1 MKEDAT
7 GRGFIVGLCV
17 WLIATWSTSQEM
29 ACLRSSCEAGDLVA
43 FAAIGIGF
51 LAPAWLA
58 ADLSSGLLKDVTV
71 IGRVSASVSD
81 WFGTWGFFLII
92 AFFIAIFT
100 LEALSGFF
108 RREIHSGR
116 YLHPLPSKRVDVP
129 IFVYI
134 EHSCSAIT
142 P

>member
-1 MKEDAT
+1 MEY
-7 GRGFIVGLCV
+7 
-17 WLIATWSTSQEM
+17 
-29 ACLRSSCEAGDLVA
+29 LRSSCEAGDLVA

-100 LEALSGFF
+100 LEALSG
-108 RREIHSGR
+108 
-116 YLHPLPSKRVDVP
+116 
-129 IFVYI
+129 
-134 EHSCSAIT
+134 
-142 P
+142 